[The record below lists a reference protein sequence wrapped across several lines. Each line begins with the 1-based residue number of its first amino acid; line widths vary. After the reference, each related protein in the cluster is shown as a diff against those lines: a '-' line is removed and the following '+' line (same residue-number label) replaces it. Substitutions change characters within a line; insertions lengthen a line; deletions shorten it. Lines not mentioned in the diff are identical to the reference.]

1 MAEQRKLRFGIV
13 GMTSDHVWG
22 MGDGL
27 AALPEVEL
35 IAGAEPYPE
44 LRERATHQWGLDRT
58 YEDYETMLDRE
69 EVDAVLVCT
78 DNASKADV
86 AEAAARRGVHVYQ
99 DKPMAATLAQADRIL
114 RAAESSGITLM
125 VAYHSAF
132 NPVYAEVKR
141 LLAAGAIGKVYLARG
156 VTGHGGPVEFG
167 CSKYFCE
174 WLFDKERNGGGT
186 FVDEACY
193 LVDGFLDYLGPI
205 TEVSAF
211 TAQIGHRDY
220 LPPHVEDNSVAIL
233 RFASGALGVIDSK
246 WGQVGPAPV
255 RTSYHGTQGTLING
269 PTGTELHST
278 ATPAAPEGWEP
289 IEVPGRPGG
298 GRAPADLQGWRAPS
312 GRAGGYGRGGLEQRY
327 FVDCLLN
334 RRPIEG
340 AASPRVARDAQAV
353 IEAVYR
359 SAASGRAVPLPPASV
374 RQRPRPATIPV
385 TSPSRSAPTAIKS
398 GKEEAR

>member
-1 MAEQRKLRFGIV
+1 MADQQALRFGVV

-27 AALPEVEL
+27 AALPDVEL
-35 IAGAEPYPE
+35 VAGAEPYPE
-44 LRERATHQWGLDRT
+44 LRERASKQWSLQRT
-58 YEDYETMLDRE
+58 YEDYEQLLDRE
-69 EVDAVLVCT
+69 EIDAILVCT

-132 NPVYAEVKR
+132 NPLYDQVKG
-141 LLAAGAIGKVYLARG
+141 LLGDGAIGQVYLARG

-167 CSKYFCE
+167 CSRYFCE
-174 WLFDKERNGGGT
+174 WLFDRERNGGGT

-193 LVDGFLDYLGPI
+193 LVDGFVDSLGPI

-211 TAQIGHRDY
+211 TAQIGYRDY
-220 LPPHVEDNSVAIL
+220 LPADVEDNSVAIL
-233 RFASGALGVIDSK
+233 RFASGALGVIDAK

-255 RTSYHGTQGTLING
+255 RTSYHGSQGTLTSG
-269 PTGTELHST
+269 PHGTELYST
-278 ATPAAPEGWEP
+278 ANAEPTSWESIDVAA
-289 IEVPGRPGG
+289 RGG
-298 GRAPADLQGWRAPS
+298 HGRASERLRGWRAPTQS
-312 GRAGGYGRGGLEQRY
+312 AADAGRGGREQRV
-327 FVDCLLN
+327 FVECVRE
-334 RRPIEG
+334 RRPVEG
-340 AASPRVARDAQAV
+340 AASPRTARAVQEV

-359 SAASGRAVPLPPASV
+359 SADSGQAVRLPL
-374 RQRPRPATIPV
+374 
-385 TSPSRSAPTAIKS
+385 
-398 GKEEAR
+398 G